1 MQNQIFYD
9 RPYSLTILFIYIAVV
24 TAIYSVCEASIIVE
38 APLLLKAYLKWHVG
52 IICTVCFLAII
63 LDPSVFCWSSMRT
76 IGGNVD
82 GTGES
87 GGSVQDRQLVTVV
100 RPIIG
105 FGLFEY
111 QVETVD
117 WAWIDGK
124 KHEKAI
130 LRM

>member
-1 MQNQIFYD
+1 
-9 RPYSLTILFIYIAVV
+9 
-24 TAIYSVCEASIIVE
+24 
-38 APLLLKAYLKWHVG
+38 
-52 IICTVCFLAII
+52 
-63 LDPSVFCWSSMRT
+63 MRT